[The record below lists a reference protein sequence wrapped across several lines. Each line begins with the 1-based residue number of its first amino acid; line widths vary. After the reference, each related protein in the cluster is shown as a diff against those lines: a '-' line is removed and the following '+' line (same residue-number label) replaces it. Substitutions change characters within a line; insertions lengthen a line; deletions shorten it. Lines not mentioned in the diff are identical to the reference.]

1 MHDPL
6 LEHVIALAE
15 EDTPI
20 EAEVTLIVGGM
31 LVTGHVIGYDKYM
44 SHHAL
49 TQAYSELDAEADD
62 DAEAE
67 EAGDEEEG
75 EDEDEDLDDEAAFVH
90 LRDARLHAAGQSPSG
105 TGGFYRI
112 ALADVA
118 GFSLVR

>member
-15 EDTPI
+15 EETPV

-44 SHHAL
+44 GHHAL
-49 TQAYSELDAEADD
+49 TQAYSEV
-62 DAEAE
+62 EAE
-67 EAGDEEEG
+67 EDADVEDAVDAEEG
-75 EDEDEDLDDEAAFVH
+75 DEDEDEDFDDEGAYVH
-90 LRDARLHAAGQSPSG
+90 LRDARLHAPGQAPSG
-105 TGGFYRI
+105 TGSVYRI
-112 ALADVA
+112 ALADVS